1 MTQKIKTL
9 QIIHLVICLGVS
21 LAYVFAGD
29 IFTKEFKLPN
39 IDTSSV
45 LYVVVPII
53 GIGLSNFL
61 FKSQLKKID
70 SKKKLEENLPLY
82 QSASIIRWAILEAA
96 AFFVLFSNPDFTLF
110 GVVLI
115 LYLIYIRPT
124 EEGIKNDLQCMEKW

>member
-9 QIIHLVICLGVS
+9 QIIHLAICLGVS

-39 IDTSSV
+39 IDTSSI

-61 FKSQLKKID
+61 FKSQLKNID

-96 AFFVLFSNPDFTLF
+96 AIFVLFSNPDF
-110 GVVLI
+110 VLI
-115 LYLIYIRPT
+115 GVILIVYLISLRTT
-124 EEGIKNDLQCMEKW
+124 EDRIKTDLECLE

>member
-9 QIIHLVICLGVS
+9 QIIHLAICLGVS

-29 IFTKEFKLPN
+29 IFTKEFKFPN
-39 IDTSSV
+39 IDASSV
-45 LYVVVPII
+45 VYAVVPTIAI
-53 GIGLSNFL
+53 RISNFL

-96 AFFVLFSNPDFTLF
+96 AIFVLFSNPDFVLF
-110 GVVLI
+110 GVILI
-115 LYLIYIRPT
+115 VYLISLRPT
-124 EEGIKNDLQCMEKW
+124 EDRIKTDLECLE

>member
-9 QIIHLVICLGVS
+9 QIIHLAICLGVS

-39 IDTSSV
+39 IDASSI

-96 AFFVLFSNPDFTLF
+96 AIFVLFSNPDF
-110 GVVLI
+110 VLI
-115 LYLIYIRPT
+115 GVILIVYLISLRPT
-124 EEGIKNDLQCMEKW
+124 EDRIKTDLECLEK

>member
-9 QIIHLVICLGVS
+9 QIIHLAICLGVS

-96 AFFVLFSNPDFTLF
+96 AFFVLFSNPDF
-110 GVVLI
+110 VLI
-115 LYLIYIRPT
+115 GVILIVYLISLRPT
-124 EEGIKNDLQCMEKW
+124 EDRIKTDLECLE

>member
-9 QIIHLVICLGVS
+9 QIIHLAICLGVS

-39 IDTSSV
+39 IDTSSIF
-45 LYVVVPII
+45 YVVVPII

-96 AFFVLFSNPDFTLF
+96 AIFVLFSNPDF
-110 GVVLI
+110 VLI
-115 LYLIYIRPT
+115 GVILIVYLISLRPT
-124 EEGIKNDLQCMEKW
+124 EDRIKTDLECLE